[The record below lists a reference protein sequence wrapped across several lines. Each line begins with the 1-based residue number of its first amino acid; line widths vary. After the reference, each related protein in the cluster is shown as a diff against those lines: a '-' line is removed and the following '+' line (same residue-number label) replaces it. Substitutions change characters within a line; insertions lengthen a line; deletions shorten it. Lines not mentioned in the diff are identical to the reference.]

1 MNWFDDW
8 ALTLAVFL
16 PVVGMVIV
24 LLIPRAEEK
33 AQKSVALLTTM
44 AILTLGGRIERALE
58 RRFWKPG
65 TETRPEDQEH

>member
-24 LLIPRAEEK
+24 LLIPRAEEG
-33 AQKSVALLTTM
+33 AQKLVAL
-44 AILTLGGRIERALE
+44 AHHAS
-58 RRFWKPG
+58 
-65 TETRPEDQEH
+65 